1 MIAATATVHR
11 LMVVTRNVGDFAQF
25 GVDLLNPFETE

>member
-11 LMVVTRNVGDFAQF
+11 LMVVTRNVGDFVQF
-25 GVDLLNPFETE
+25 GVDLLNPFQLE